1 MPAARIGA
9 VKRCKKHRSG
19 RYSAQFDT
27 YYCDKCD
34 RWLEAVREPKTVCA
48 VRHKAAAAKHG
59 MSVPRF

>member
-1 MPAARIGA
+1 MPAAHMRN

-34 RWLEAVREPKTVCA
+34 RWLESKCEN
-48 VRHKAAAAKHG
+48 AK
-59 MSVPRF
+59 MCMLCSTRPRRPSMVE